1 MIFYRSATAGASS
14 GSLGKDPIF
23 DNMSSSST
31 TGSKFGKTSNLA
43 GVDSNNSVQQ
53 ILNKHIEQEAKG
65 IADEHPIASTSKR
78 TTEEANAYMNS
89 QPSESVKG
97 EQFLKQKLVNLYN
110 IQQKSDVEDSSPIV
124 TRFLGEKDLPHW
136 LPKSSTPAE
145 DLKQW
150 KIKVDRAKENM
161 RKLDVKIFPELH
173 GMKRDAVAANTSK
186 SQSKIVFPSPA
197 KSGTHPI
204 IQPTFGSHRTNV
216 DAIFA
221 LAEGYEL
228 KIYLSFIESL
238 KATGFT
244 GDLVL
249 SVSALDQLKPGV
261 EQYLKT
267 YQAEDGKEGINVVA
281 YTVTW
286 TCFEGD
292 GITVATGA
300 KEGVRRC
307 ALVNMYAIDPDG
319 AAIKDPREPRPVAT
333 ARFELYWAWSLN
345 YNSHSWLMLIDSRDA
360 FFQSN
365 PFADVER
372 NTDGSQADGLL
383 YLFEENADAS
393 TIGQSSFNSR
403 WLKDAYGEEAVKPF
417 FEKPIICSG
426 STMGETVAI
435 EAYLRGAVAQF
446 DKTKC
451 KLKGCDQ
458 GFHNYLYYSGKLDNV
473 DGIRDVVV
481 FPQGKGIIN
490 NLGVLRSKPLKEWGL
505 LDKNMNVLNWDKSIS
520 PVAHQFD
527 RDDELNAHLK
537 EIRKVMVDKFHSGN
551 LADLNKGPISYP
563 LPGGNGSHP
572 TIMPTFGEHRSHDD
586 AVFALAEGYELKI
599 YILFIESLKETG
611 FTGDL
616 VLSVSSH
623 DKLKPGVEDYL
634 RSYHKLEG
642 ENGINIVAYTVAWT
656 CFSFDGS
663 KSATAGEGVNKCKLN
678 GMYGD
683 ENEEPIEDPYIP
695 RPVAT
700 ARYELYRAWSL
711 HYAKHSWIMLI
722 DSRDAYFQSN
732 PFTNIV
738 RESDSSKSD
747 GLLYFFEVRF

>member
-31 TGSKFGKTSNLA
+31 GSKFGKPSNLA

-383 YLFEENADAS
+383 YLFEVSD
-393 TIGQSSFNSR
+393 IQR
-403 WLKDAYGEEAVKPF
+403 P
-417 FEKPIICSG
+417 
-426 STMGETVAI
+426 
-435 EAYLRGAVAQF
+435 R
-446 DKTKC
+446 
-451 KLKGCDQ
+451 
-458 GFHNYLYYSGKLDNV
+458 
-473 DGIRDVVV
+473 
-481 FPQGKGIIN
+481 
-490 NLGVLRSKPLKEWGL
+490 LGVFFFFRRMPHLHDFVCIGECRCEHHWSIILQQQMAQGCIWRRSCQA
-505 LDKNMNVLNWDKSIS
+505 VL
-520 PVAHQFD
+520 
-527 RDDELNAHLK
+527 
-537 EIRKVMVDKFHSGN
+537 
-551 LADLNKGPISYP
+551 
-563 LPGGNGSHP
+563 
-572 TIMPTFGEHRSHDD
+572 
-586 AVFALAEGYELKI
+586 
-599 YILFIESLKETG
+599 
-611 FTGDL
+611 
-616 VLSVSSH
+616 
-623 DKLKPGVEDYL
+623 
-634 RSYHKLEG
+634 
-642 ENGINIVAYTVAWT
+642 
-656 CFSFDGS
+656 
-663 KSATAGEGVNKCKLN
+663 
-678 GMYGD
+678 
-683 ENEEPIEDPYIP
+683 
-695 RPVAT
+695 
-700 ARYELYRAWSL
+700 
-711 HYAKHSWIMLI
+711 
-722 DSRDAYFQSN
+722 
-732 PFTNIV
+732 
-738 RESDSSKSD
+738 
-747 GLLYFFEVRF
+747 